1 MQEERERGR
10 IIGLKQRRL
19 ATAEWAAS
27 FVPLLAE
34 ARRELPIYADT
45 GEPSQDAYARWL
57 TENGILT
64 RRQKKIWRS
73 ESVRRLFDIH
83 IGLIDEAEREFE
95 IAMAIVRFKMR
106 YADPAARK
114 ALATEEEEATNER
127 ASAIRDALRLSADLR
142 GHTYED
148 RPVPDRLELK
158 STPLTGRSQRRSAR
172 QAAEA
177 ETVKKQISLL

>member
-10 IIGLKQRRL
+10 IIGLRQRRL

-57 TENGILT
+57 TKSGVLT
-64 RRQKKIWRS
+64 RRRKKIWRS
-73 ESVRRLFDIH
+73 ETVRRLFDVH

-95 IAMAIVRFKMR
+95 IAMRIVRFKMR

-114 ALATEEEEATNER
+114 AVATEEETATNER
-127 ASAIRDALRLSADLR
+127 ASAIRDALRLAADLR
-142 GHTYED
+142 G
-148 RPVPDRLELK
+148 RPYDDQPIPDRLDLK
-158 STPLTGRSQRRSAR
+158 PKPLKVRPQRRTAR
-172 QAAEA
+172 QVAQAEIA
-177 ETVKKQISLL
+177 KKQISLL

>member
-10 IIGLKQRRL
+10 IIGLRHRRL

-45 GEPSQDAYARWL
+45 GEPSHDAYARWL
-57 TENGILT
+57 TTNGVLT
-64 RRQKKIWRS
+64 RRKKKTWHS
-73 ESVRRLFDIH
+73 ETVRRLFDVH

-114 ALATEEEEATNER
+114 ALATEEETATNER

-148 RPVPDRLELK
+148 RPVPDRLDPK
-158 STPLTGRSQRRSAR
+158 SIVQTGRPQRRSAR

-177 ETVKKQISLL
+177 ETARKQISLL

>member
-10 IIGLKQRRL
+10 IIGLRQRRL

-27 FVPLLAE
+27 FVPLLAQ

-57 TENGILT
+57 TQNGVLT
-64 RRQKKIWRS
+64 RRQKQTWHS
-73 ESVRRLFDIH
+73 ESVRRLFDVH

-95 IAMAIVRFKMR
+95 IAMRIVRFKMR
-106 YADPAARK
+106 YADPDARK
-114 ALATEEEEATNER
+114 ALATEEETATNER

-158 STPLTGRSQRRSAR
+158 STIQTGRLQRRSSGR
-172 QAAEA
+172 AAET
-177 ETVKKQISLL
+177 ETAKKQFSLL

>member
-10 IIGLKQRRL
+10 IIGLRQRRL

-27 FVPLLAE
+27 FVPLFAE

-114 ALATEEEEATNER
+114 TLATEEEKVTNER
-127 ASAIRDALRLSADLR
+127 ASAVRDALRLAADLR
-142 GHTYED
+142 GQTYED
-148 RPVPDRLELK
+148 RPVPERLELK
-158 STPLTGRSQRRSAR
+158 SIVQTGRPQRRKAR
-172 QAAEA
+172 QTADAEIA
-177 ETVKKQISLL
+177 ELRISVQ